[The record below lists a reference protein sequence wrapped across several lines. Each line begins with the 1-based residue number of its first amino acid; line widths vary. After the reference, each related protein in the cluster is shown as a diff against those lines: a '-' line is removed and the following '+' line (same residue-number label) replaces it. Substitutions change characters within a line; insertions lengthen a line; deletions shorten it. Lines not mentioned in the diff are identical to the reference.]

1 MQTQRINAGLAVPYR
16 NPIDCVLRIHQSEG
30 LLSFWRGNLANVYR
44 YFPSQALNFAFKDKY
59 TDLFG
64 GLTSGGGNL
73 TVSLLP
79 LKHEVYLE
87 HLYSLLTAFLSFS
100 LYISRSAA
108 ERAGEVPADD
118 CQPGVGR
125 AGGGHRAVCELSLR
139 RRAHQVEDIC
149 MSARSVSSRLFL
161 SYLSCDCWYPMLVVS
176 NAVYDATILVRQQC
190 S

>member
-1 MQTQRINAGLAVPYR
+1 MQTQKINAGLAVPYR

-79 LKHEVYLE
+79 LKYEEIFWSISTHCSML
-87 HLYSLLTAFLSFS
+87 
-100 LYISRSAA
+100 ISRYLCIPLGLLQSAQEKYRRMA
-108 ERAGEVPADD
+108 VSLVSGGLAGATALFVSYPFD
-118 CQPGVGR
+118 V
-125 AGGGHRAVCELSLR
+125 
-139 RRAHQVEDIC
+139 
-149 MSARSVSSRLFL
+149 ARTR
-161 SYLSCDCWYPMLVVS
+161 
-176 NAVYDATILVRQQC
+176 
-190 S
+190 